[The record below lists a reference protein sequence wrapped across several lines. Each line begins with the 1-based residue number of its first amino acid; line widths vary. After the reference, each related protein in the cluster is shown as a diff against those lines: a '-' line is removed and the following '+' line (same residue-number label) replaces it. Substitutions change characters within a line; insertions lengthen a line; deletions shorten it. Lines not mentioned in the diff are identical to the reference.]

1 MALGKGS
8 RTQRATSEGVA
19 LWRTVK
25 IDFENNN

>member
-1 MALGKGS
+1 MALGH

-25 IDFENNN
+25 INFENNN